1 MKLLRPFLA
10 LAAIVFFSA
19 EIATSQQ
26 FFTIALDG
34 SDPSQTASTPAT
46 GSGWAVLS
54 ADKTR
59 LTYTFAFARLSGSP
73 TAAHFHL
80 GGRGVANPAPAQTIA
95 ITGNYVTGTWN
106 NPTAAQLDSLL
117 AGKIYVNIHT
127 MQFPGGEIRGQ
138 VVPVASGGYSIALSG
153 ANTVPTPISTPA
165 RGAGYAVLSADST
178 LTYRATVFG
187 LSSMLRFAHFHY
199 GISTANGIIAQ
210 LIEFTDS
217 TTRGTWK
224 LPKLAFD
231 TLRVEGLYMNVH
243 TVNNGG
249 GEIRGQARALSSI
262 VSVRELASNLASQV
276 KITISPNPV
285 ADMMT
290 MTFTMP
296 QSGKVR
302 IQLFDALGRSVSE
315 TVEGVWNSGIITS
328 NISVGALN
336 AGVYYCRIVLPNGET
351 VARGFVVSR

>member
-80 GGRGVANPAPAQTIA
+80 GGRGVTVSSNVAQAIA

-199 GISTANGIIAQ
+199 GISTANGTKLIDKSNSVFFTNTIEYGIQMRPQIAEAIKRFQ
-210 LIEFTDS
+210 
-217 TTRGTWK
+217 R
-224 LPKLAFD
+224 
-231 TLRVEGLYMNVH
+231 
-243 TVNNGG
+243 
-249 GEIRGQARALSSI
+249 
-262 VSVRELASNLASQV
+262 
-276 KITISPNPV
+276 
-285 ADMMT
+285 
-290 MTFTMP
+290 
-296 QSGKVR
+296 
-302 IQLFDALGRSVSE
+302 
-315 TVEGVWNSGIITS
+315 
-328 NISVGALN
+328 
-336 AGVYYCRIVLPNGET
+336 
-351 VARGFVVSR
+351 